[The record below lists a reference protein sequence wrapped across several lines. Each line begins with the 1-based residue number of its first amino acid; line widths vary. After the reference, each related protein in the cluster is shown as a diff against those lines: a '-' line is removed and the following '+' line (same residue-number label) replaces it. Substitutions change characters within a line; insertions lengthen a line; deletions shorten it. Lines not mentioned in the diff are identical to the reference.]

1 MATITQTIP
10 NLFQGISQYPDEQKV
25 PGQVRNAENVVPDI
39 IDGLT
44 KRPGLEFVKTL
55 TNVQPAGCWFQYY
68 RDEDEGS
75 YVGQV
80 ARDGN
85 VRVWRC
91 SDGHEM
97 TITESN
103 TPDTY
108 LAHTTD
114 GDIQALTINDTTFLT
129 NRTKT
134 VAMGT
139 ATAATKPDTY
149 SAFVELKQVVPRR
162 SYALNVFDDATTTDA
177 RTATVVSVADAHFN
191 VIANASSSGDGF
203 AAPEHTGSV
212 IHIDQSTGIA
222 VRVTV
227 VGQSF
232 IGYQNVHEHTHQRY
246 DVQYTV
252 TVDLLHGGYYTTAAP
267 DNIPNPYSFNV
278 TLEGRTHTINVTKE
292 ATVTTKGNL
301 SRVRPTPIDIDKENT
316 VDAAGILA
324 SIQSELSGVISE
336 IIGNGIYITHTSAF
350 NVEALDGDL
359 FNIVTDTVND
369 VSKLPSTCK
378 HGYIVKVTNSSQLTE
393 DDYYLKF
400 VGENNKDGPGHWE
413 ECAEPGITTSFDATT
428 LPYILQRSNATDMTL
443 GTYTWGSREVGDENT
458 NKKPSFVDNKIS
470 KLLFHRD
477 RLAVLSNSNLILSQ
491 PGNLGNFWN
500 KTALTFSGVDRID
513 LSSSSSSPN
522 ALVDGIEMNTGLV
535 LFSATAQYLLST
547 DSDILNPET
556 AKIYTLSTYNY
567 NVSVAP
573 ISLGTSLAFIDNA
586 GKYSR
591 FFEMFNISREGQPQI
606 LENSKN
612 VQRLLP
618 KDIDSLANSRE
629 NSFVIACKRGTN
641 SVSGFKYFGGTDKRL
656 QGAWFVWNFAK
667 NITHQ
672 FIINDEY
679 YVISSDNELNK
690 IQLKDTASRPFIS
703 QDNSEF
709 DIHLDYYQQIGTSN
723 LTYIPFQQDVNQA
736 GRRKLAGTQATSITL
751 PTDTPL
757 NNGDAVSIIVTATND
772 NRGRYATGVV
782 SNGAVLVDGDWTTDP
797 LIVGREYEMKVELP
811 TIYPTSTKGNITVS
825 DTSSSLI
832 VQRLKLNFGPVGQFI
847 TKLQRTG
854 KPDFED
860 THESAILDGY
870 DANRAPNLDGSF
882 RTIPIYERNTNVS
895 VTISSTHPS
904 PANIESMSW
913 EGEYTNRFYK
923 RI

>member
-55 TNVQPAGCWFQYY
+55 TNVQSAGNWFQYY

-91 SDGHEM
+91 SDGVEM
-97 TITESN
+97 TITETN
-103 TPDTY
+103 APDTY
-108 LAHTTD
+108 LTHTAD

-134 VAMGT
+134 VSMGT
-139 ATAATKPDTY
+139 ATAAGSPDTH
-149 SAFVELKQVVPRR
+149 SAFVELRQVLPRR
-162 SYALNVFDDATTTDA
+162 SYALNVYDNDTYAAENSA
-177 RTATVVSVADAHFN
+177 RVVSIADPGFN
-191 VIANASSSGDGF
+191 DTCGSEDCAVQINKAGSTI
-203 AAPEHTGSV
+203 HTDSN
-212 IHIDQSTGIA
+212 TGIV
-222 VRVTV
+222 VRVTC
-227 VGQSF
+227 VGQSYVGH
-232 IGYQNVHEHTHQRY
+232 INGHDNHTHTRY
-246 DVQYTV
+246 YVSYTV
-252 TVDLLHGGYYTTAAP
+252 TVDLLYGGSWTGTF
-267 DNIPNPYSFNV
+267 NSFNV
-278 TLEGRTHTINVTKE
+278 TIEGRTHTVNIDEINTSSYRR
-292 ATVTTKGNL
+292 NL
-301 SRVRPTPIDIDKENT
+301 ERIRPTPID
-316 VDAAGILA
+316 VDTTNSLDA
-324 SIQSELSGVISE
+324 SGVLSGINSQISTVTSS
-336 IIGNGIYITHTSAF
+336 IIGNGIYLTHSSAF

-369 VSKLPSTCK
+369 VSDLPTTCK
-378 HGYIVKVTNSSQLTE
+378 HGFIVKVTNSADLTE

-400 VGENNKDGPGHWE
+400 VGDNDRDGPGHWE

-428 LPYILQRSNATDMTL
+428 LPYVLTRTGATTMTL
-443 GTYTWGSREVGDENT
+443 KQYSWGNREVGDNNT
-458 NKKPSFVDNKIS
+458 NKVPSFVDNKIS

-477 RLAVLSNSNLILSQ
+477 RLAVLSGSNLILSQ

-513 LSSSSSSPN
+513 LSCSSSSPN
-522 ALVDGIEMNTGLV
+522 ALVDGIEMNTGLI
-535 LFSATAQYLLST
+535 LFSATAQYLFTT

-567 NVSVAP
+567 NVSVSP

-591 FFEMFNISREGQPQI
+591 FFEMFNITRETQPQI
-606 LENSKN
+606 LENSKS

-618 KDIDSLANSRE
+618 KDIDSLVNSRE
-629 NSFVIACKRGTN
+629 NSFIIACKRGTD
-641 SVSGFKYFGGTDKRL
+641 SVSGFKYFGGSEKRL

-679 YVISSDNELNK
+679 YIVSSDDELCK
-690 IQLKDTASRPFIS
+690 IHLMDTASRPFIS
-703 QDNSEF
+703 QDDSEF
-709 DIHLDYYQQIGTSN
+709 DIHLDY
-723 LTYIPFQQDVNQA
+723 FQSVAASGLSYSSSTD
-736 GRRKLAGTQATSITL
+736 KTTLTL

-757 NNGDAVSIIVTATND
+757 NNGETVAVIVTETND
-772 NRGRYATGVV
+772 NRGRYATGTV
-782 SNGAVLVDGDWTTDP
+782 SSGTVELTGDWSADP
-797 LIVGREYEMKVELP
+797 VKVGLEYEMKVELP
-811 TIYPTSTKGNITVS
+811 TIYPTSTKGSQVVA

-832 VQRLKLNFGPVGQFI
+832 IQRLKLNFGPVGQFI
-847 TKLQRTG
+847 TKLKRTG

-882 RTIPIYERNTNVS
+882 RTIPVYERNTNVS